1 MIYWSLW
8 PSSSILLSETSE
20 SSSLFPVLCKNKTH
34 TLWIIFIHLIQNPR
48 VQIPQCYLRNKHF
61 GCWGFDLGIS
71 PYLVKMFKVND
82 RIRIVKFYH
91 HYPPMQWIK
100 MKNPQASSVVNW
112 SVEFNAR
119 NRQLTENH
127 KELQGFLLWTIDFFQ
142 VDLLIEIAIVPKFT
156 RTIKAVSFF
165 ISLQYQINLSTYSN
179 FRLLSALP
187 ALFGLDFHIG
197 IDFKRNSFDLEEIL
211 IFLLLNRLLKCEF

>member
-1 MIYWSLW
+1 
-8 PSSSILLSETSE
+8 
-20 SSSLFPVLCKNKTH
+20 
-34 TLWIIFIHLIQNPR
+34 
-48 VQIPQCYLRNKHF
+48 
-61 GCWGFDLGIS
+61 
-71 PYLVKMFKVND
+71 
-82 RIRIVKFYH
+82 
-91 HYPPMQWIK
+91 

-179 FRLLSALP
+179 FRFLSALR